1 MNGDRRFTFPEREYY
16 RACAMCGFMAD
27 PGYPWDEK
35 LQRMEYCPR
44 CGIPLERLACQA
56 CGAPVVVA
64 SGYSMF
70 GGREH
75 MTFAACGYCGD
86 PVTRAEPKLR
96 TKPPPPQAIRRM
108 PTGSRDAYNRE
119 LLRAY
124 GGLFPIG
131 PGVTITFDGDDGGRH
146 PRSVVLNRYTPW
158 AGCVCDKCQQL
169 RAEANRPMPSTIRRR
184 AHLRSKGRTA

>member
-1 MNGDRRFTFPEREYY
+1 MNDDRRFTFPEREYY
-16 RACAMCGFMAD
+16 RSCAMCGFIAD

-44 CGIPLERLACQA
+44 CSIPLERLACQS

-75 MTFAACGYCGD
+75 MTFPACGYCGE

-96 TKPPPPQAIRRM
+96 TKPQTVTRM
-108 PTGSRDAYNRE
+108 PTGSRAMYNRM
-119 LLRAY
+119 RD
-124 GGLFPIG
+124 LFAIG
-131 PGVTITFDGDDGGRH
+131 FEHSVTIRHDDGDDGGRH
-146 PRSVVLNRYTPW
+146 PRSIVLNRYTPW

-169 RAEANRPMPSTIRRR
+169 RAEANRPMSSTIRRR
-184 AHLRSKGRTA
+184 AHLRSKGRTS